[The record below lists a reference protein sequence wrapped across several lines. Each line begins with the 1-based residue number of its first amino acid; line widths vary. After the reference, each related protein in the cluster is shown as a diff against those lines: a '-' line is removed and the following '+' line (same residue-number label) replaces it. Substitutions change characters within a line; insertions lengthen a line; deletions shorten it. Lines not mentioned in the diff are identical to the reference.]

1 MRISDWSS
9 DVCSS
14 DLTKV
19 PHPFRRRRERGLVH
33 LHRGA
38 IEQLH
43 ARNDRVPV
51 HIETSHPI
59 TDPSHR
65 IYPLQAQRPPEG
77 NQERIRICGSCSKR
91 HSPVT
96 RVPLQ
101 TDNGLEAPRNKNRKS
116 RVEGKSGSVR
126 VDIRG
131 RRINKKQKI
140 ERKKE

>member
-77 NQERIRICGSCSKR
+77 NQDRLRICGSSSHR
-91 HSPVT
+91 HPQVP
-96 RVPLQ
+96 RVPHHPN
-101 TDNGLEAPRNKNRKS
+101 NGQN
-116 RVEGKSGSVR
+116 GKTSCREQIGSYGWIWLVA
-126 VDIRG
+126 VSL
-131 RRINKKQKI
+131 KKKKKI
-140 ERKKE
+140 TTT

>member
-14 DLTKV
+14 D
-19 PHPFRRRRERGLVH
+19 

-91 HSPVT
+91 HSPVP
-96 RVPLQ
+96 RVPHQ
-101 TDNGLEAPRNKNRKS
+101 TDNGLEATRNNADHTPPATTSISSPPPWPPGHRACTHLTRS
-116 RVEGKSGSVR
+116 SVKPTGP
-126 VDIRG
+126 DHSLWG
-131 RRINKKQKI
+131 GGPGGG
-140 ERKKE
+140 

>member
-43 ARNDRVPV
+43 ARHDRVPV

-65 IYPLQAQRPPEG
+65 FYPLQAQRPPEG
-77 NQERIRICGSCSKR
+77 NQERSEERRVGKACVSTCRSGWSPTHKKKTSKK
-91 HSPVT
+91 
-96 RVPLQ
+96 LKQ
-101 TDNGLEAPRNKNRKS
+101 RN
-116 RVEGKSGSVR
+116 
-126 VDIRG
+126 
-131 RRINKKQKI
+131 
-140 ERKKE
+140 